1 MLNLQFI
8 KQINFYHHSIN
19 YVTVR
24 CKIYIRC
31 VCLVENLDFPPKISF
46 PNLIQDMYIIFLFLH
61 VLKSLLKG
69 FCWNCYLPKRKI
81 FHQKHLSECE
91 KNTFLLQRI
100 KTEYTSHMRGF
111 NNISSHSK
119 QSLNLKQEKVVI
131 LANDLV
137 QIDLNLI
144 CMDIVLCI
152 PQQF

>member
-1 MLNLQFI
+1 MQD
-8 KQINFYHHSIN
+8 
-19 YVTVR
+19 
-24 CKIYIRC
+24 IYK
-31 VCLVENLDFPPKISF
+31 VCLSGRKSRFSPKISF

-144 CMDIVLCI
+144 CMDIVLRI